1 MSTSNFSFCSVLLI
15 CCLFLFHQIFAA
27 FKGVSPPLVRSEA
40 QRMINEVGLQEKAN
54 AKTTTLSGG
63 QKRKL
68 SLGMALIGDSKV
80 VILDEPTS
88 GMVRKQLSLSTS
100 FTVF

>member
-1 MSTSNFSFCSVLLI
+1 MSTSKLVLFSVLLI
-15 CCLFLFHQIFAA
+15 CCLFVSFPQIFAA

-54 AKTTTLSGG
+54 AKSTTLSGG

-88 GMVRKQLSLSTS
+88 GMVRNH
-100 FTVF
+100 